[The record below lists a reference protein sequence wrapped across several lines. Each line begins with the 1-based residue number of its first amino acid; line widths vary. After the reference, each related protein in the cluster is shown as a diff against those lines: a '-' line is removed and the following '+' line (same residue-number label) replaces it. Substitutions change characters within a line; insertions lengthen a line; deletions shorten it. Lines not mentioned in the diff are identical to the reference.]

1 MSIRSNGHAPLYE
14 VAESQAGYFTA
25 KQAQQVGITRPVL
38 AFHARQGLFTRVEH
52 GIYRLTRFPASS
64 YEDLF
69 IAWLRTG
76 GRGVVSHDS
85 ALALYDLSDA
95 LPAQIHLTIPAS
107 ASRRRSG
114 ICLHT
119 NRLDDVDVTRREG
132 LPVTTVERT
141 LLDVTRGGMQE
152 WLIEQAIREALQ
164 RGLITEDSLQRRLD
178 NASVRERR
186 KITTI
191 MRRIT
196 QLLMKG

>member
-52 GIYRLTRFPASS
+52 GVYRLTRFPASP

-76 GRGVVSHDS
+76 GKGVVSHDS

-95 LPAQIHLTIPAS
+95 LPGQIHLTVPATV
-107 ASRRRSG
+107 SRRRPG
-114 ICLHT
+114 ICLHQ
-119 NRLDDVDVTRREG
+119 NRLDDGDVTRREG
-132 LPVTTVERT
+132 LPVTTAERT
-141 LLDVTRGGMQE
+141 IVDVTRSGMQE
-152 WLIEQAIREALQ
+152 WLIEQAVREALQ
-164 RGLITEDSLQRRLD
+164 RGLITIDSLQRRLD
-178 NASVRERR
+178 HAPARVRQRIR
-186 KITTI
+186 SILRGI
-191 MRRIT
+191 MALRD
-196 QLLMKG
+196 Q